1 LWSLGLSK
9 REIFDSGGQSSMKIS
24 DDIFEFLASDPGFDF
39 GDLARAAE
47 DDKSPIYARLGVVL
61 KEVPPEDVG
70 AVRED
75 RQFQSFTR
83 RDTDADW
90 AARCW
95 YVERLLSLEIPRR
108 KLEVLVAE
116 KDAARPRPYN
126 VPALADLRVDDEQLV
141 PLSEFEFDGSRL
153 LRNGHAFTILT
164 TTPSP
169 NSTYWLARALESEGI
184 AGRTSVRLDPYL
196 FGPAETF
203 PLMFY
208 KMRMY
213 GRPLDWDRIAR
224 LREQEHGRWLPENA
238 LGQQCQFTDVCWD
251 PRGSEVH
258 FTCEEV
264 PTRES
269 ALREGSRYLHAVY
282 LPGSGKMGHLDGALR
297 LFTEAE
303 IRLRHCL
310 HVRNA
315 GKVGY
320 RQKVFRADEA
330 IPREA
335 FGAVTQAFFV
345 WNQDIGTYLTEAL
358 VPSA

>member
-1 LWSLGLSK
+1 MLDRGDL
-9 REIFDSGGQSSMKIS
+9 SSMNMS
-24 DDIFEFLASDPGFDF
+24 DDIFEFFASDPRFAF

-47 DDKSPIYARLGVVL
+47 DENSPIYARLGGVL
-61 KEVPPEDVG
+61 KEVPTEDVG

-75 RQFQSFTR
+75 RQFQFFTR
-83 RDTDADW
+83 RDVDVEL

-95 YVERLLSLEIPRR
+95 YVERLLFSEIPRR

-116 KDAARPRPYN
+116 RDAARPRPYN

-169 NSTYWLARALESEGI
+169 NSTYWLARALESAGI
-184 AGRTSVRLDPYL
+184 ADRTSVRLDPYL

-203 PLMFY
+203 PSMFY
-208 KMRMY
+208 KMWMY
-213 GRPLDWDRIAR
+213 GQPLDWDRIAR

-238 LGQQCQFTDVCWD
+238 FGQQCQFTDVCWD
-251 PRGSEVH
+251 PRGGEIH

-264 PTRES
+264 PRHES
-269 ALREGSRYLHAVY
+269 VSREGSRYLHAVY
-282 LPGSGKMGHLDGALR
+282 LPGSGNMGHLDGALR

-303 IRLRHCL
+303 IRARHCL

-315 GKVGY
+315 GKLGY
-320 RQKVFRADEA
+320 RQKVFRADQA

-345 WNQDIGTYLTEAL
+345 WNQDIETYLTETM
-358 VPSA
+358 VPSARRGTR